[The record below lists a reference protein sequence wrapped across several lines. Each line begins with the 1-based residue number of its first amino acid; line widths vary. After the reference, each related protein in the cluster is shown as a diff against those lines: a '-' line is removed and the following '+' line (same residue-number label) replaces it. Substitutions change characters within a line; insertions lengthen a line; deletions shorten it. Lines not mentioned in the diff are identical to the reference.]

1 MYNGKMNLRKNIAL
15 AVIAGIII
23 LGAFSG
29 GAFFGYYNRPVIE
42 KVYNLTGKET
52 GKPSQVDFSPFWKT
66 WQTIESRY
74 PNNGATT
81 TALDN
86 QKMVWGA
93 IQGLVGSLN
102 DPYSVFFPPQESKE
116 FQEEMQGDF
125 QGVGMEIGIRD
136 KILTVISPLK
146 GSPAYKAGIK
156 TGDRILKIEDK
167 TTENMTSEEAARLI
181 RGEKGTPVKLTILH
195 KDEEKPVELTIIRDV
210 IQIPVIDTE
219 QKPNGI
225 FVIKMYS
232 FSATSANSFRNSLR
246 EFISSGSG
254 KLILDLRGNP
264 GGYLE
269 SAVDMASW
277 FLPAGKVVA
286 REHFSDGEETIFR
299 SKGYD
304 IFDWP
309 ADKISFVIL
318 VNEGSASASEILAG
332 ALQEHGIAKL
342 VGHKTF
348 GKGSVQELIEITP
361 ETSLKL
367 TIAKWL
373 TPNGRSISEQGLEP
387 DIKVEFTKED
397 FEANHDPQ
405 MDKALEILK

>member
-1 MYNGKMNLRKNIAL
+1 MNLRKNIAL
-15 AVIAGIII
+15 VAIAGIII
-23 LGAFSG
+23 LGAFCG

-42 KVYNLTGKET
+42 KVYGLAGKET
-52 GKPSQVDFSPFWKT
+52 GKPSQVDFSPFWKV

-81 TALDN
+81 TALDS

-116 FQEEMQGDF
+116 FKEEMQGDF
-125 QGVGMEIGIRD
+125 QGVGMEIDIRD
-136 KILTVISPLK
+136 KVLTVISPLK
-146 GSPAYKAGIK
+146 GSPAYKAGIQS
-156 TGDRILKIEDK
+156 GDKILKIEDK
-167 TTENMTSEEAARLI
+167 TTEDMTSEEAARLI
-181 RGEKGTPVKLTILH
+181 RGEKGTSVKLTILR
-195 KDEEKPVELTIIRDV
+195 KDEEKPIELTITRDV

-219 QKPNGI
+219 QKPGGV
-225 FVIKMYS
+225 FVITMYS
-232 FSATSANSFRNSLR
+232 FSAISANSFRDSLR
-246 EFISSGSG
+246 EFISSGAE

-277 FLPAGKVVA
+277 FLPTGKVVA

-304 IFDWP
+304 IFNWP
-309 ADKISFVIL
+309 SGKVSFVIL

-342 VGHKTF
+342 VGQKTF
-348 GKGSVQELIEITP
+348 GKGSVQELIEITQ

-397 FEANHDPQ
+397 FEAGRDPQ
-405 MDKALEILK
+405 MDKALEMLKN